1 MKSIAATRRQSLPA
15 ATADLV
21 QMRTLFDGRDL
32 PLLCEPVLA
41 GLQLPAW
48 ARERRARL
56 DALLLKHGSILFRG
70 FQVGGVPGFHDA
82 VAALSDG
89 ALEYKFRASPRTQV
103 DQERHIYT
111 STDYPAEESI
121 FPHNEHSYSPVFP
134 RKLFFYCD
142 VPPAEGGETPIG
154 DTREVQQ
161 RIPAGIRE
169 RFAAK
174 GIMYVRN
181 YGDGFGLP
189 WRTVFQTD
197 DRAAVEDYCRQQGI
211 SAEWKAGDRLR
222 TRQTGPALVRH
233 PHTGQDVWFNHGT
246 FFHATSLPA
255 SARDTLMAEFGPEDL
270 PQNTFYGD
278 GTAIEPEV
286 VDTLRRIYLD
296 AMVSFR
302 WQHGDVLMLD
312 NIFTVHG
319 RNPFRGPRRI
329 LTGMAEAV
337 RARDVAAAAGN
348 AAQGG
353 AA

>member
-1 MKSIAATRRQSLPA
+1 MKSIAATRRQPLPA

-21 QMRTLFDGRDL
+21 QMRALFEGRDL

-48 ARERRARL
+48 ARDRRGPL

-103 DQERHIYT
+103 DKERHIYT

-142 VPPAEGGETPIG
+142 LPAAEGGETPIG
-154 DTREVQQ
+154 DTREVLQ
-161 RIPAGIRE
+161 RIPAGLRE

-197 DRAAVEDYCRQQGI
+197 DPSAVEDYCRQQGI
-211 SAEWKAGDRLR
+211 SVEWKAGDRLR
-222 TRQTGPALVRH
+222 TRQTGPAIVRH
-233 PHTGQDVWFNHGT
+233 PHTGQGVWFNHGT

-255 SARDTLMAEFGPEDL
+255 SARDTLMAEFGPADL

-296 AMVSFR
+296 VMVSFR

-329 LTGMAEAV
+329 LTGMAEPV
-337 RARDVAAAAGN
+337 RARDVAVDAGN
-348 AAQGG
+348 SAQGEPV
-353 AA
+353 